1 MRTRLERR
9 RHDYYRNYNLRKK
22 FLHSFSFFFLFSLI
36 FTPNTPQSIIS
47 KPPDEF
53 LMNNKQEKTIR
64 RCVFLATTLLAI
76 ASPVTVTGL
85 AAQSQKRFCSKEKN
99 KIEDTD
105 GPDTYLEP
113 QEMTG

>member
-1 MRTRLERR
+1 
-9 RHDYYRNYNLRKK
+9 
-22 FLHSFSFFFLFSLI
+22 
-36 FTPNTPQSIIS
+36 
-47 KPPDEF
+47 
-53 LMNNKQEKTIR
+53 MNNKQEKTIR

-105 GPDTYLEP
+105 GPDTTPGTPGDDKIKGGKGNDTFKL
-113 QEMTG
+113 